1 MSSMRHHVFVLS
13 LTALSAGQVQAE
25 KKYGPGVTDTEIKI
39 GQTMP
44 YSGPASAFSLLGK
57 AEAAYFAKVN
67 DEGGINGRKI
77 KLISLDEPMQLTDR
91 LGGPV
96 SPGYCLSA
104 SCSDRAVGDSFER
117 TWDKGESCLLVQRA

>member
-13 LTALSAGQVQAE
+13 LTALSAGQVLAE

-44 YSGPASAFSLLGK
+44 YSGAASALSLLGQ

-67 DEGGINGRKI
+67 DECSTKGRKI
-77 KLISLDEPMQLTDR
+77 KLISLDEPT
-91 LGGPV
+91 
-96 SPGYCLSA
+96 
-104 SCSDRAVGDSFER
+104 
-117 TWDKGESCLLVQRA
+117 